1 MDAVPI
7 KISLQGVT
15 PEELGL
21 AAVSVSKR
29 GTTAVAGRPA
39 IALEAR
45 FPAELAKEDHWDV
58 FVDMETARFEEKQHN
73 LEHAV
78 KLYEEVVRTCPGT
91 PQAAEAQ
98 ERLAQLRSG
107 GK

>member
-1 MDAVPI
+1 MLRTGCAVLLAG
-7 KISLQGVT
+7 SLLIAGCSGKGGGK
-15 PEELGL
+15 ELL
-21 AAVSVSKR
+21 
-29 GTTAVAGRPA
+29 
-39 IALEAR
+39 
-45 FPAELAKEDHWDV
+45 
-58 FVDMETARFEEKQHN
+58 ETARFEEKQHN